1 MASILVVD
9 DTRSTCTALAAIL
22 GREGHT
28 VVSATSGEE
37 ALAHLETSE
46 VDLLRCDVRM
56 PKMDGLA
63 VLRRAKAHDGGIAVV
78 MISGYSDIT
87 VAVEAMKEGA
97 CDYLVKPLGADD
109 VRRAV
114 QKALALRALL
124 VENLV
129 LKHQVRDQFTRLQVI
144 GSSPTWH
151 QICELVRQAAPA
163 RATVLIT
170 GESGTGKELIAS
182 LLHRLSPRADSP
194 FIVLNTA
201 ALPATLL
208 EAELFGYEKGAFTG
222 ALQRKLGYFEL
233 ANRGT
238 LFLDEIG
245 DMPPEVQAKLLRV
258 LQDGTFQRVGGTQ
271 TLQVDVRVVAATNK
285 ELAREVT
292 AGNYRQDLYYRLN
305 VINVALP
312 PLRERRPDIPLL
324 AAHFLRK
331 YAEENQKP
339 VTAIQQEALQR
350 LQAYSW
356 PGNVRELENVMERAV
371 VLALGT
377 TITVHDLSLE
387 EQESPVVPDTRDS
400 FVLPANA
407 TLAEVEREAIIQAL
421 QRNQGN
427 RQAAARQ
434 LAIGPATLYRKFKA
448 YKESGE
454 FELLPHC

>member
-9 DTRSTCTALAAIL
+9 DTRSTCTALATIL
-22 GREGHT
+22 GREGHS
-28 VVSATSGEE
+28 VVTATSGDE
-37 ALAHLETSE
+37 ALASLETAE
-46 VDLLRCDVRM
+46 IDLLLCDVRM

-78 MISGYSDIT
+78 MMSGYSDIT
-87 VAVEAMKEGA
+87 VAVEAMQEGA

-124 VENLV
+124 VENLI
-129 LKHQVRDQFTRLQVI
+129 LKHQVRDQFARLQVI
-144 GSSPTWH
+144 GASPAWH
-151 QICELVRQAAPA
+151 QICERVRQAAPS

-182 LLHRLSPRADSP
+182 LLHRLSPRADYP
-194 FIVLNTA
+194 LIVLNTA

-245 DMPPEVQAKLLRV
+245 DMPPEVQVKLLRF

-271 TLQVDVRVVAATNK
+271 TLQVDVRVVAATHK
-285 ELAREVT
+285 ELSREVT
-292 AGNYRQDLYYRLN
+292 AGHFRQDLYYRLN

-312 PLRERRPDIPLL
+312 PLRERRVDIPLL

-331 YAEENQKP
+331 YAAENQKS
-339 VTAIQQEALQR
+339 VTVIQPEALQR
-350 LQAYSW
+350 LQTYRW

-371 VLALGT
+371 VLAPGP
-377 TITVHDLSLE
+377 TITVQDLSLE
-387 EQESPVVPDTRDS
+387 ELESPVVRDTRDT

-407 TLAEVEREAIIQAL
+407 TLAELEQEAIIQAL
-421 QRNQGN
+421 QRHQGN

-434 LAIGPATLYRKFKA
+434 LAIGLATLYRKLQA
-448 YKESGE
+448 YQREQGDAGD
-454 FELLPHC
+454 